1 LEDTPGFRR
10 MAQCF
15 SCASVF
21 ALPAKELVA
30 GFGAD
35 APLAQALASLKCPN
49 CLASPVGVTLA
60 RR

>member
-1 LEDTPGFRR
+1 